1 MGKVLSFVDFF
12 EVHDLLGER
21 SNNKIN
27 RFLKLSEEIMLSI
40 VDKQKQYENEI
51 KWFNNHFERILK
63 EICLLTNEELCSNIL
78 DIANE
83 ELEVI
88 KSYDENDETKIFV
101 FIDILLSMDDNIEYI
116 NNNTQIIDVY
126 NNESYEEYNFDVYER
141 AAM

>member
-12 EVHDLLGER
+12 EVLNLLGER
-21 SNNKIN
+21 PNNKIS

-63 EICLLTNEELCSNIL
+63 EIYLLNNEELCSNLL
-78 DIANE
+78 DITNE

-88 KSYDENDETKIFV
+88 KSFDENDETKIFI

-116 NNNTQIIDVY
+116 NNNTHIIDVY
-126 NNESYEEYNFDVYER
+126 KNESYEVYNPDVYER
-141 AAM
+141 VAM

>member
-12 EVHDLLGER
+12 EVLNLLGER
-21 SNNKIN
+21 PNNKIN

-40 VDKQKQYENEI
+40 VDKQKRYENEI

-63 EICLLTNEELCSNIL
+63 EIYLLNNEELCSNLL
-78 DIANE
+78 DITNE

-88 KSYDENDETKIFV
+88 KSYDENDETKIFI

-116 NNNTQIIDVY
+116 NDNTHIIDGYKNENYEVY
-126 NNESYEEYNFDVYER
+126 NLDVYER
-141 AAM
+141 VAM